1 MYGAGRVPRCQISS
15 ISKSNRRCILADDL
29 HALSGYDSTGVKDSE
44 AWCVGEEKSLKA
56 PFIHLL
62 SPLSLASSL
71 LMAIFCNSSF
81 ELVDTQ
87 RNYYPYPYPLISL
100 YLWVVLRR
108 RLNIF
113 PFIYILFVLY
123 TKIPKNLYN
132 SLFSTYS
139 R

>member
-1 MYGAGRVPRCQISS
+1 VYGAGRVPRCQISS

-29 HALSGYDSTGVKDSE
+29 HALSGYDSTRVKDSE

-87 RNYYPYPYPLISL
+87 RNYYPYPYPLIGL
-100 YLWVVLRR
+100 YLWVILRR
-108 RLNIF
+108 VLNIF
-113 PFIYILFVLY
+113 PFIFILFILY
-123 TKIPKNLYN
+123 MKIPKNLYN
-132 SLFSTYS
+132 SLFFTYS

>member
-1 MYGAGRVPRCQISS
+1 VYGAGRVPRCQISS
-15 ISKSNRRCILADDL
+15 ISKSNRQCILVDDL

-44 AWCVGEEKSLKA
+44 AWCVWERSLKV

>member
-108 RLNIF
+108 GLNIF

-132 SLFSTYS
+132 SLFFTYS